1 MHTSRRNF
9 IRAGAVT
16 LPGMLLLDG
25 CKSSNSLPPP
35 PAPAL
40 LITAL
45 DVAEVAV
52 SAALPFVGTLD
63 PAWGTYLKAIASVC
77 SNAVSVL
84 DNASLTQA
92 QQYGQIAIAIA
103 QVVAPA
109 LPGGGG
115 HRGSRNRRSAG
126 HYRNCWNPE
135 GVGIPQGEYYAER
148 WRQREAEDL
157 SVPGEGAWLGQ
168 GQDSRHRGARGAD
181 EWPLSANMAG
191 GVDCRAELSLASF

>member
-115 HRGSRNRRSAG
+115 EVVVIVEAVIGAVQAIIAIVGTPKASVSLKASITLSAG
-126 HYRNCWNPE
+126 
-135 GVGIPQGEYYAER
+135 A
-148 WRQREAEDL
+148 REKLKTYQSQVKA
-157 SVPGEGAWLGQ
+157 LGSDKARIADIAARA
-168 GQDSRHRGARGAD
+168 GQMNGH
-181 EWPLSANMAG
+181 
-191 GVDCRAELSLASF
+191 